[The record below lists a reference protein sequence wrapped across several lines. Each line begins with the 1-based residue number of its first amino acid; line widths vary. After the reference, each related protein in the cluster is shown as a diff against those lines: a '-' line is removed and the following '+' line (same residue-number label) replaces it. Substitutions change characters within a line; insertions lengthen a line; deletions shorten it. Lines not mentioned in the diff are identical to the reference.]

1 MSESQIEI
9 MVSEVNDIKE
19 GLMKLIDVVSS
30 INQSLKVISDNQNYL
45 NGKLNKIIYKDEEK
59 ETEES

>member
-1 MSESQIEI
+1 MSESQIEV

-19 GLMKLIDVVSS
+19 GLLKLIDVVSS

-45 NGKLNKIIYKDEEK
+45 NGKLNKIMSKDEEN
-59 ETEES
+59 ETAES

>member
-1 MSESQIEI
+1 MSESQIEV

-45 NGKLNKIIYKDEEK
+45 NGKLNRIIYKDEEK